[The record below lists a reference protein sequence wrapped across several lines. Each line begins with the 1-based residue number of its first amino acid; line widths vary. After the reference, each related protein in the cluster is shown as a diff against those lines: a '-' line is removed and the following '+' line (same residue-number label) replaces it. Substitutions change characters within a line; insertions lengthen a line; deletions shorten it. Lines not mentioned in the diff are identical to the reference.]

1 MDHNPISYDVL
12 ILVNITNLHR
22 LKTLHIFKAKKI
34 EFFVDNM
41 LFNLGKSQTLISLM
55 GSGNENQRTFV
66 LPKVRHPLFSK
77 LLSPPFFFHCFSSK
91 YVVFMLIGFWI

>member
-66 LPKVRHPLFSK
+66 LPKVRHPLIFKTTFSTT
-77 LLSPPFFFHCFSSK
+77 FFFIVS
-91 YVVFMLIGFWI
+91 VTNMLYLC